1 MISFVL
7 PVSFFAS
14 VRMNSM
20 PWLIELE
27 RVGTPANE
35 KAIPHWKVSL
45 GYGLLQAVVGLSVL
59 WIKPLGLTPV
69 IVLLAV
75 WFTGFFGF
83 GSFVRRNV
91 ASLRNPE
98 ML

>member
-1 MISFVL
+1 
-7 PVSFFAS
+7 
-14 VRMNSM
+14 M

-69 IVLLAV
+69 IVLLAL
-75 WFTGFFGF
+75 WFLAFFVF
-83 GSFVRRNV
+83 SAFLRRSV
-91 ASLRNPE
+91 AHPA
-98 ML
+98 